1 MWQVTQRHIQI
12 ISVLNAVANM
22 ASKWLS
28 GVLFIK
34 LLNTSSVPND
44 SFLSFILL
52 ESLSFREAVGS
63 TMIPMLGAVT
73 LSAGSGWLSLF
84 RA

>member
-22 ASKWLS
+22 ASKCLS

-44 SFLSFILL
+44 SFLTFILL

-63 TMIPMLGAVT
+63 TMIPMLWSVT
-73 LSAGSGWLSLF
+73 LSAGSSWLSLF